1 MDRGPRVTPG
11 RRWELAVFAAFCV
24 TAAAGVA
31 LGVVY
36 WNGGQTQAEGILLG
50 VAFASL
56 GWGLIVWAN
65 KLLHQGTF
73 AEARHSLGATE
84 QAREE
89 VAESFDRDH
98 VLERRTLLWRGLV
111 IAAGALGFAALFPL
125 RSLGPRPSGLSR
137 TPWRDGVRL
146 VTSDGDPVHV
156 DRVPEGSLVTV
167 FPEGHLDSADGQ
179 AVLVRVPAR
188 LLKPRAGRE
197 SWSPHGL
204 IAYSKVCTHA
214 GCPVGLYQAQIQQ
227 LLCPCH
233 QSAFDVLD
241 GARPVFGPAAA
252 PLPQLPLRVDADGT
266 VRAAGDF
273 PDPVGPG
280 FWRKT

>member
-1 MDRGPRVTPG
+1 MTST
-11 RRWELAVFAAFCV
+11 RRWEWAVFVAFCI
-24 TAAAGVA
+24 TAASGIA

-36 WNGGQTQAEGILLG
+36 WQGGQTQAEGTLLG

-73 AEARHSLGATE
+73 AEARHPLGASAS
-84 QAREE
+84 AREE
-89 VAESFDRDH
+89 VAESFDRDD
-98 VLERRTLLWRGLV
+98 VLERRALLWRGLAL
-111 IAAGALGFAALFPL
+111 AAGALGFAALFPL
-125 RSLGPRPSGLSR
+125 RSLGPRPSGLTR
-137 TPWRDGVRL
+137 TPWRDGTRA
-146 VTSDGDPVHV
+146 VTADGKPVHV
-156 DRVPEGSLVTV
+156 DNVPEGSLVTV

-179 AVLVRVPAR
+179 AVLVRVPPG
-188 LLKPRAGRE
+188 LLKVRKGRE
-197 SWSPHGL
+197 TWSPRGL

-241 GARPVFGPAAA
+241 GAKPVFGPAAA

-280 FWRKT
+280 FWRHT